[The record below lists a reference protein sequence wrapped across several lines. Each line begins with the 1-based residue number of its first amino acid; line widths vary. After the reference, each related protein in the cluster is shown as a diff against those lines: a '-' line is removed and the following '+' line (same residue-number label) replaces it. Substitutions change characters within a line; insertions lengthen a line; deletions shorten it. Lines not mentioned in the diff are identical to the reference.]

1 MVNTKIIADLPIEL
15 GIKRTYK
22 GYFFLIAALELAITD
37 QKNLLY
43 MSKSIFPVIAAR
55 YGTTYSCIER
65 NIRTAINACWNSP
78 KSRLIASSLMPM
90 PVSVTAMTT

>member
-22 GYFFLIAALELAITD
+22 GYFFLIAA
-37 QKNLLY
+37 
-43 MSKSIFPVIAAR
+43 R

-78 KSRLIASSLMPM
+78 NREKLLAMSPYPLVKAP
-90 PVSVTAMTT
+90 SVTAFIDILYWYLKNQEGGSLY